1 MQIKSLQAN
10 LNSLSKASKNV
21 KDKHEQQQVLQMLS
35 EATATI
41 NGVGPGGDL

>member
-1 MQIKSLQAN
+1 MKSLQAN
-10 LNSLSKASKNV
+10 LYSLEKAVSNVKSKN
-21 KDKHEQQQVLQMLS
+21 EQQQILQLLA